1 MSDAEADAAVER
13 IALLARSTARATLLA
28 ELVQRRELRRRELAE
43 CVDVSRTTLQRN
55 LDTLAAAGWVRRTG
69 RTYEITKA
77 GDAVARAF
85 AELRE
90 VVEITERLSPFLRFV
105 PRGEFD
111 VDVRSLADADIH
123 LPDPPDPYAIRTR
136 HVRALSEMDECR
148 MAVPFT
154 GLHAHETLRDRIVGH
169 GARAELVV
177 ESDAA
182 ETLRTKPRYAS
193 LYDEMTATDRY
204 RVYVHDGPLRYGVAL
219 IDDTAQFVAH
229 EEYEPRALVE
239 MDDDDAVS
247 WAAAA
252 FAEYKREATP
262 LT

>member
-1 MSDAEADAAVER
+1 MSDTEADAAVER
-13 IALLARSTARATLLA
+13 IALLARSTARATLLV
-28 ELVQRRELRRRELAE
+28 ELMRRRELRRRELAE

-55 LDTLAAAGWVRRTG
+55 LDTLAAAGWVRRSG
-69 RTYEITKA
+69 RTYRITTA
-77 GDAVARAF
+77 GDAVARSF
-85 AELRE
+85 EEFRE

-105 PRGEFD
+105 PREEFGA
-111 VDVRSLADADIH
+111 DVRCLADAD
-123 LPDPPDPYAIRTR
+123 LLCADPPDPYAVRNR
-136 HVRALSEMDECR
+136 HVRALKEMDECR

-154 GLHAHETLRDRIVGH
+154 GLHAQETLRDRIVGH

-177 ESDAA
+177 EPEVA
-182 ETLRTKPRYAS
+182 ETLRTKSRYAS
-193 LYDEMTATDRY
+193 LYDEMAATGRY
-204 RVYVHDGPLRYGVAL
+204 RVYVHEGPVRYGVAL

-239 MDDDDAVS
+239 TDDDDAVS